1 MDDLYLKQ
9 LTAVELTDIK
19 SYMGFDASELC
30 ESKLIYPLV
39 MKQAYVIVY
48 LYMICM

>member
-19 SYMGFDASELC
+19 STWDLMPANCVKVS
-30 ESKLIYPLV
+30 
-39 MKQAYVIVY
+39 
-48 LYMICM
+48 